1 MHALFG
7 WPPLPTRY
15 FLATLFTTSQEY
27 ASVLRLLGGMTE
39 GMLPAEV
46 RGLPRIFWTMIYP
59 SAFWP
64 EVLEQSKRVGLNPYL
79 VLSGAPLASPE
90 GYARRGCR

>member
-1 MHALFG
+1 MHCLVG
-7 WPPLPTRY
+7 PLSRH
-15 FLATLFTTSQEY
+15 A
-27 ASVLRLLGGMTE
+27 
-39 GMLPAEV
+39 
-46 RGLPRIFWTMIYP
+46 I
-59 SAFWP
+59 FWP